1 MRTRE
6 TAWTRIGAVLNRV
19 PAQEG
24 STWLRNADTLASD
37 RITLQPAPASRFPPP
52 RKLPLTPFVQGSAM
66 VLAPLLPPLLHLAR
80 SLGRGQKIAV
90 LVFLDGALAPLALWL
105 ALIAQDSSLA
115 GPAALQGLWPF
126 APLLSLAAAALALAL
141 GIPRAR
147 LKSYDVTGLART
159 GLHGAALAGLGA
171 ALAQLAGLPLAP
183 GLWAVFALLFVLL
196 AAGLRLAMLRALEA
210 LYRSGAPVTRVLI
223 YGAGMTGIQL
233 VSALKRHAAIRPVGF
248 VDDNP
253 GLQGLTVAGLP
264 VHRPARLA
272 EIVARQRISRVVLA
286 MPALPRARQ
295 AAIARGLQPL
305 GVEVQSVPSFA
316 QMIGTEA
323 APDRL
328 QPVLPGAFLGRAAV
342 ADALEGLAPVYA
354 GRTVL
359 VTGAGGTIG
368 AELCRQILSLRPA
381 RLVLLDH
388 AEYALYAIE
397 RELRPLAEEAGVALV
412 AVLGSVGQAGLL
424 RRLFAAQR
432 IDIVLHAA
440 AYKHVPMVEANPL
453 AGLANNVLGTEVLA
467 RAARAAGVGRF
478 VMVSSDKAVRPTN
491 IMGASKRLAEI
502 VIQDLAARSGGGGKR
517 PGSGPGSGT
526 VFSMVRFGNVLGS
539 SGSVIPLFQE
549 QVARGGPVTVTGHD
563 VTRYFMTV
571 EEAAALVLRAGA
583 LATGGEVFLLDMG
596 APVRI
601 GALARQVIEA
611 MGGTLRDAANP
622 EGEIEILEIGLR
634 PGEKR
639 HEELLIGGDARPTA
653 HPKIFAAHE
662 AFPSE
667 VEVAALLRDLR
678 EAVEEEALPRAL
690 QAVSRWVEGYDVASR
705 PPDLRRSGT

>member
-1 MRTRE
+1 M
-6 TAWTRIGAVLNRV
+6 VF
-19 PAQEG
+19 
-24 STWLRNADTLASD
+24 AS
-37 RITLQPAPASRFPPP
+37 
-52 RKLPLTPFVQGSAM
+52 V
-66 VLAPLLPPLLHLAR
+66 LPPLLHLAR
-80 SLGRGQKIAV
+80 SLGRGQKMAV
-90 LVFLDGALAPLALWL
+90 LVFIDGALAPLALWL
-105 ALIAQDSSLA
+105 AMIAQDSSLA
-115 GPAALQGLWPF
+115 GTGALQGLWLFGPV
-126 APLLSLAAAALALAL
+126 LSLAAAALALAL

-147 LKSYDVTGLART
+147 LKSYDGAGLART
-159 GLHGAALAGLGA
+159 ALHGAALAGLGA
-171 ALAQLAGLPLAP
+171 ALALAAGLPLPP
-183 GLWAVFALLFVLL
+183 GLWAVFTLLFVLL
-196 AAGLRLAMLRALEA
+196 AAGLRLGMLRALEA
-210 LYRSGAPVTRVLI
+210 LYRSETPVTRVLI

-264 VHRPARLA
+264 VHRPARLP
-272 EIVARQRISRVVLA
+272 EIIARQHISRVVLA

-295 AAIARGLQPL
+295 AGIARALQPL

-342 ADALEGLAPVYA
+342 ADALEGLAAVYA
-354 GRTVL
+354 GHTVL

-397 RELRPLAEEAGVALV
+397 RELRPLAEEAGVVLV
-412 AVLGSVGQAGLL
+412 PVLGSVGQAALL

-440 AYKHVPMVEANPL
+440 AYKHVPLVEANPL

-467 RAARAAGVGRF
+467 RAARAAGVKRF
-478 VMVSSDKAVRPTN
+478 VMISSDKAVRPTN

-502 VIQDLAARSGGGGKR
+502 VVQDLAARSGAQGKGG
-517 PGSGPGSGT
+517 GT

-563 VTRYFMTV
+563 VTRFFMTV
-571 EEAAALVLRAGA
+571 EEAVALVLRAGS
-583 LATGGEVFLLDMG
+583 LAKGGEVFLLDMG

-601 GALARQVIEA
+601 GDLARQVIEA
-611 MGGTLRDAANP
+611 MGGIPRDAANP

-639 HEELLIGGDARPTA
+639 HEELLIGGNARPA
-653 HPKIFAAHE
+653 GHPKIFAAQE
-662 AFPSE
+662 RFPSE
-667 VEVAALLRDLR
+667 VEVAALLRGLR
-678 EAVEEEALPRAL
+678 EAIEEESRPRAL
-690 QAVSRWVEGYDVASR
+690 QVVARWVEGYEATGD
-705 PPDLRRSGT
+705 PPPELRLSGT

>member
-1 MRTRE
+1 M
-6 TAWTRIGAVLNRV
+6 
-19 PAQEG
+19 
-24 STWLRNADTLASD
+24 
-37 RITLQPAPASRFPPP
+37 
-52 RKLPLTPFVQGSAM
+52 
-66 VLAPLLPPLLHLAR
+66 
-80 SLGRGQKIAV
+80 AV
-90 LVFLDGALAPLALWL
+90 LVFMDGALAPLALWL
-105 ALIAQDSSLA
+105 ALIAQDSSLR
-115 GPAALQGLWPF
+115 GPAALQGLWLF
-126 APLLSLAAAALALAL
+126 APALSLAAAALALAL

-147 LKSYDVTGLART
+147 LKSYDGAGLART
-159 GLHGAALAGLGA
+159 ALHGTALAGLGA
-171 ALAQLAGLPLAP
+171 ALALLAGLALPP

-196 AAGLRLAMLRALEA
+196 AAGMRLGMLQALEA
-210 LYRSGAPVTRVLI
+210 LYRSEAPVTRVLI

-233 VSALKRHAAIRPVGF
+233 VSALKRHAAIRPVAF

-272 EIVARQRISRVVLA
+272 EIVARQRIGRVVLA

-295 AAIARGLQPL
+295 AVIARALQPL

-342 ADALEGLAPVYA
+342 ADALEGLAAVYA

-368 AELCRQILSLRPA
+368 AELCRQILSLRPR

-432 IDIVLHAA
+432 VDIVLHAA
-440 AYKHVPMVEANPL
+440 AYKHVPLVEANPL

-467 RAARAAGVGRF
+467 RAARAAGVRRF
-478 VMVSSDKAVRPTN
+478 VMISSDKAVRPTN

-502 VIQDLAARSGGGGKR
+502 VIQDMAARSGGR
-517 PGSGPGSGT
+517 T
-526 VFSMVRFGNVLGS
+526 LFSMVRFGNVLGS

-563 VTRYFMTV
+563 VTRFFMTV
-571 EEAAALVLRAGA
+571 EEAVALVLRAGS
-583 LATGGEVFLLDMG
+583 LARGGEVFLLDMG

-601 GALARQVIEA
+601 GDLARQVIEA
-611 MGGTLRDAANP
+611 MGGTPRDAANP
-622 EGEIEILEIGLR
+622 DGEIEILEIGLR

-639 HEELLIGGDARPTA
+639 HEELLIGGNARPA
-653 HPKIFAAHE
+653 GHPKIYAAQE

-690 QAVSRWVEGYDVASR
+690 QAISRWVEGYEDTAAP
-705 PPDLRRSGT
+705 PPDLRLSGTRL

>member
-1 MRTRE
+1 MRTR
-6 TAWTRIGAVLNRV
+6 AAVWTRIGAAPDSVSS
-19 PAQEG
+19 QEG
-24 STWLRNADTLASD
+24 SPWLRGADTLPTDS
-37 RITLQPAPASRFPPP
+37 ITLQPARASRFPPP
-52 RKLPLTPFVQGSAM
+52 RKLPLTPFVQGLAM
-66 VLAPLLPPLLHLAR
+66 VFAPVLPPLLHLAR

-105 ALIAQDSSLA
+105 ALITQDSSLA
-115 GPAALQGLWPF
+115 GPAALQGLWLF
-126 APLLSLAAAALALAL
+126 APLLSLAAAVLALAL

-159 GLHGAALAGLGA
+159 ALHGAALAALGA

-210 LYRSGAPVTRVLI
+210 LYRCEAPVTRVLI

-502 VIQDLAARSGGGGKR
+502 VIQDLAARGGGASK
-517 PGSGPGSGT
+517 GT

-601 GALARQVIEA
+601 GDLARQVIEA

-690 QAVSRWVEGYDVASR
+690 QAVSRWVEGYDVAPR

>member
-1 MRTRE
+1 M
-6 TAWTRIGAVLNRV
+6 VF
-19 PAQEG
+19 
-24 STWLRNADTLASD
+24 AS
-37 RITLQPAPASRFPPP
+37 
-52 RKLPLTPFVQGSAM
+52 V
-66 VLAPLLPPLLHLAR
+66 LPPLLHLAR
-80 SLGRGQKIAV
+80 SLGRGPKMAV

-105 ALIAQDSSLA
+105 ALIAQESSLR
-115 GPAALQGLWPF
+115 GPAALQGLWLF
-126 APLLSLAAAALALAL
+126 APVLSLAAAALALAL

-147 LKSYDVTGLART
+147 LKSYDASCLART
-159 GLHGAALAGLGA
+159 ALHGAALAGLGA
-171 ALAQLAGLPLAP
+171 VLALAAGLPLPP
-183 GLWAVFALLFVLL
+183 GHWAVFALLFVLL
-196 AAGLRLAMLRALEA
+196 AAGLRLGLLRALEA
-210 LYRSGAPVTRVLI
+210 LYRSEAPETRVLI

-272 EIVARQRISRVVLA
+272 EIIARQRIGRVVLA

-295 AAIARGLQPL
+295 AGIARALQPL

-397 RELRPLAEEAGVALV
+397 RELRPLAEEAGVALLP
-412 AVLGSVGQAGLL
+412 VLGSVGQAGLL

-440 AYKHVPMVEANPL
+440 AYKHVPLVEANPL

-478 VMVSSDKAVRPTN
+478 VMISSDKAVRPTN

-502 VIQDLAARSGGGGKR
+502 VVQDLAARSGGRGG
-517 PGSGPGSGT
+517 GT

-563 VTRYFMTV
+563 VTRFFMTV
-571 EEAAALVLRAGA
+571 EEAVALVLRAGS

-601 GALARQVIEA
+601 GDLARQVIEA
-611 MGGTLRDAANP
+611 MGGTPRDAAHP
-622 EGEIEILEIGLR
+622 DGEIEILEIGLR

-639 HEELLIGGDARPTA
+639 HEELLIGGNARPA
-653 HPKIFAAHE
+653 GHPKIYAAQE

-690 QAVSRWVEGYDVASR
+690 QAISRWVEGYEDTAAP
-705 PPDLRRSGT
+705 PPDLRLGGTRP

>member
-1 MRTRE
+1 M
-6 TAWTRIGAVLNRV
+6 VF
-19 PAQEG
+19 
-24 STWLRNADTLASD
+24 AS
-37 RITLQPAPASRFPPP
+37 
-52 RKLPLTPFVQGSAM
+52 V
-66 VLAPLLPPLLHLAR
+66 LPPLLHLAR
-80 SLGRGQKIAV
+80 SLGRAEKMAV

-105 ALIAQDSSLA
+105 ALVAQDSSLQ
-115 GPAALQGLWPF
+115 GPAALQGRWLF
-126 APLLSLAAAALALAL
+126 APALSLLAAGMALAL

-147 LKSYDVTGLART
+147 LKSYDATGLART
-159 GLHGAALAGLGA
+159 VLHGAALAGCGG
-171 ALAQLAGLPLAP
+171 ALALAAGLRLPP
-183 GLWAVFALLFVLL
+183 GLWAMFALLFVLL
-196 AAGLRLAMLRALEA
+196 AAGLRLGMLRALEA
-210 LYRSGAPVTRVLI
+210 LYRSEAPVTRVLI

-233 VSALKRHAAIRPVGF
+233 VSALKRHAAIRPVAF

-253 GLQGLTVAGLP
+253 ALQGLTVAGLP

-295 AAIARGLQPL
+295 AGIARALQPL

-342 ADALEGLAPVYA
+342 ADALEGLAPVYG

-424 RRLFAAQR
+424 RCLFAAQR
-432 IDIVLHAA
+432 VDIVLHAA
-440 AYKHVPMVEANPL
+440 AYKHVPLVEANPL

-467 RAARAAGVGRF
+467 RAARAAGVARF
-478 VMVSSDKAVRPTN
+478 VMISSDKAVRPTN

-502 VIQDLAARSGGGGKR
+502 VIQDLAARSGGR
-517 PGSGPGSGT
+517 T

-563 VTRYFMTV
+563 VTRFFMTV
-571 EEAAALVLRAGA
+571 EEAAALVLRAGS

-601 GALARQVIEA
+601 GDLARQVIEA
-611 MGGTLRDAANP
+611 MGGTTRDAANP
-622 EGEIEILEIGLR
+622 QGEIEILEIGLR

-639 HEELLIGGDARPTA
+639 HEELLIGGDARPA
-653 HPKIFAAHE
+653 GHPKIFAAQE

-690 QAVSRWVEGYDVASR
+690 QAISRWVEGYEDRTA
-705 PPDLRRSGT
+705 PPDLRLRGTRP

>member
-1 MRTRE
+1 M
-6 TAWTRIGAVLNRV
+6 VF
-19 PAQEG
+19 
-24 STWLRNADTLASD
+24 AS
-37 RITLQPAPASRFPPP
+37 
-52 RKLPLTPFVQGSAM
+52 V
-66 VLAPLLPPLLHLAR
+66 LPPLLHLAR
-80 SLGRGQKIAV
+80 SLGRAEKMAV

-105 ALIAQDSSLA
+105 ALVAQDSSLQ
-115 GPAALQGLWPF
+115 GPAALQGRWLF
-126 APLLSLAAAALALAL
+126 APALSLLAAGMALAL

-147 LKSYDVTGLART
+147 LKSYDATGLART
-159 GLHGAALAGLGA
+159 VLHGAALAGCGGVL
-171 ALAQLAGLPLAP
+171 ALAAGLRLPP
-183 GLWAVFALLFVLL
+183 GLWAMFALLFMLL
-196 AAGLRLAMLRALEA
+196 AAGLRLGMLRALEA
-210 LYRSGAPVTRVLI
+210 LYASEAPVTRVLI

-295 AAIARGLQPL
+295 AGIARALQPL

-328 QPVLPGAFLGRAAV
+328 QPVLPGAFLRRAAV
-342 ADALEGLAPVYA
+342 ADALEGLAPVYG

-412 AVLGSVGQAGLL
+412 AVLGSVGQAGPL

-432 IDIVLHAA
+432 VDVVLHAA
-440 AYKHVPMVEANPL
+440 AYKHVPLVEANPL

-467 RAARAAGVGRF
+467 RAARAAGVARF
-478 VMVSSDKAVRPTN
+478 VMISSDKAVRPTN

-502 VIQDLAARSGGGGKR
+502 VIQDLAARSGGR
-517 PGSGPGSGT
+517 T
-526 VFSMVRFGNVLGS
+526 LFSMVRFGNVLGS

-563 VTRYFMTV
+563 VTRFFMTV
-571 EEAAALVLRAGA
+571 EEAAALVLRAGS

-601 GALARQVIEA
+601 GDLARQVIEA
-611 MGGTLRDAANP
+611 MGGTTRDAANP

-639 HEELLIGGDARPTA
+639 HEELLIGGDARPA
-653 HPKIFAAHE
+653 GHPKIFAAQE

-667 VEVAALLRDLR
+667 VEVAALLRGLR

-690 QAVSRWVEGYDVASR
+690 QAISRWVEGYEDRAA
-705 PPDLRRSGT
+705 PPDLRLSGMRP

>member
-1 MRTRE
+1 M
-6 TAWTRIGAVLNRV
+6 VF
-19 PAQEG
+19 
-24 STWLRNADTLASD
+24 AS
-37 RITLQPAPASRFPPP
+37 
-52 RKLPLTPFVQGSAM
+52 V
-66 VLAPLLPPLLHLAR
+66 LPPLLHLAR
-80 SLGRGQKIAV
+80 SLGRAEKMAV

-105 ALIAQDSSLA
+105 ALVAQDSSLQ
-115 GPAALQGLWPF
+115 GPAALQGRWLF
-126 APLLSLAAAALALAL
+126 APALSLLAAGMALAL

-147 LKSYDVTGLART
+147 LKSYDATGLART
-159 GLHGAALAGLGA
+159 VLHGAALAGCGG
-171 ALAQLAGLPLAP
+171 ALALAAGLRLPP
-183 GLWAVFALLFVLL
+183 GLWAMFALLFVLL
-196 AAGLRLAMLRALEA
+196 AAGLRLGMLRALEA
-210 LYRSGAPVTRVLI
+210 LYRSEAPVTRVLI

-233 VSALKRHAAIRPVGF
+233 VSALKRHAAIRPVAF

-253 GLQGLTVAGLP
+253 ALQGLTVAGLP

-295 AAIARGLQPL
+295 AGIARALQPL

-342 ADALEGLAPVYA
+342 ADALEGLAPVYG

-432 IDIVLHAA
+432 VDIVLHAA
-440 AYKHVPMVEANPL
+440 AYKHVPLVEANPL

-467 RAARAAGVGRF
+467 RAARAAGVARF
-478 VMVSSDKAVRPTN
+478 VMISSDKAVRPTN

-502 VIQDLAARSGGGGKR
+502 VIQDLAARSGGR
-517 PGSGPGSGT
+517 T

-563 VTRYFMTV
+563 VTRFFMTV
-571 EEAAALVLRAGA
+571 EEAAALVLRAGS

-601 GALARQVIEA
+601 GDLARQVIEA
-611 MGGTLRDAANP
+611 MGGTTRDAANP
-622 EGEIEILEIGLR
+622 QGEIEILEIGLR

-639 HEELLIGGDARPTA
+639 HEELLIGGDARPA
-653 HPKIFAAHE
+653 GHPKIFAAQE

-690 QAVSRWVEGYDVASR
+690 QAISRWVEGYEDRTA
-705 PPDLRRSGT
+705 PPDLRLRGTRP

>member
-1 MRTRE
+1 M
-6 TAWTRIGAVLNRV
+6 V
-19 PAQEG
+19 PA
-24 STWLRNADTLASD
+24 SL
-37 RITLQPAPASRFPPP
+37 
-52 RKLPLTPFVQGSAM
+52 LPL
-66 VLAPLLPPLLHLAR
+66 LLHLAR

-90 LVFLDGALAPLALWL
+90 LVFLDGALASLALWL

-115 GPAALQGLWPF
+115 GPGALRGLWLF
-126 APLLSLAAAALALAL
+126 APALSLAAAVLALLL

-159 GLHGAALAGLGA
+159 GLHGAALAAFGA
-171 ALAQLAGLPLAP
+171 ALARGAGLPLPP

-196 AAGLRLAMLRALEA
+196 AAGTRLAMLQGLEA
-210 LYRSGAPVTRVLI
+210 LYRSEAPVTRVLI

-233 VSALKRHAAIRPVGF
+233 VSALKRHAAIRPVAF

-264 VHRPARLA
+264 VHRPTRLA
-272 EIVARQRISRVVLA
+272 QIVARQRISRVVLA

-295 AAIARGLQPL
+295 AGIARALQPL
-305 GVEVQSVPSFA
+305 GVEVQAVPSFA
-316 QMIGTEA
+316 QMIGTERP
-323 APDRL
+323 PDHL

-342 ADALEGLAPVYA
+342 HDALQGLAPDYT
-354 GRTVL
+354 GRAVL

-368 AELCRQILSLRPA
+368 AELCRQILSLCPA

-388 AEYALYAIE
+388 AEYALYDIE
-397 RELRPLAEEAGVALV
+397 RELRPLADEAGVRLV

-424 RRLFAAQR
+424 RRTLGAER

-440 AYKHVPMVEANPL
+440 AYKHVPLVEANPL

-467 RAARAAGVGRF
+467 RAARAAGVRRF
-478 VMVSSDKAVRPTN
+478 VMISSDKAVRPTN

-502 VIQDLAARSGGGGKR
+502 VVQDLAARSRGAGT
-517 PGSGPGSGT
+517 GT
-526 VFSMVRFGNVLGS
+526 VFSIVRFGNVLGS

-571 EEAAALVLRAGA
+571 EEAVALVLRAGS
-583 LATGGEVFLLDMG
+583 LARGGEVFLLDMG
-596 APVRI
+596 QPVRI
-601 GALARQVIEA
+601 GDLARQVIEA
-611 MGGTLRDAANP
+611 MGGTPRDAATP
-622 EGEIEILEIGLR
+622 DGEIEILEIGLR
-634 PGEKR
+634 PGEKP
-639 HEELLIGGDARPTA
+639 HEELLIDGAARPTG
-653 HPKIFAAHE
+653 HPKIYAAQE
-662 AFPSE
+662 GFPSE

-678 EAVEEEALPRAL
+678 EAIEEEALPRAL
-690 QAVSRWVEGYDVASR
+690 LTVSRWVEGYEPTGD
-705 PPDLRRSGT
+705 PPPELRLSGT